1 MRRLYH
7 DYYFCRQDELWRQNA
22 LKTLPALLNSSDML
36 ACGED
41 LGFIP
46 SCVFPVRLHSFRL
59 PALIEKFASRHDR
72 HALEQVMQELGLIGL
87 RIQRMAAE
95 PGVEFG
101 LPSQYSYMTVCLP
114 PPPSS
119 HLAIPMIL
127 STFPVV
133 CLTDHISG
141 IKLSELGKKI

>member
-114 PPPSS
+114 PPTFVSS
-119 HLAIPMIL
+119 RYSHDIEYFSCSFALRTTSQA
-127 STFPVV
+127 
-133 CLTDHISG
+133 
-141 IKLSELGKKI
+141 